1 MMHFVM
7 GKRITVVLDE
17 DLLKKLRALQAK
29 QIKDSATS
37 VSFSKVINETLK
49 KSLKN

>member
-1 MMHFVM
+1 M

-17 DLLKKLRALQAK
+17 DLLKKLRIIQAK
-29 QIKDSATS
+29 QIKDSASS

>member
-1 MMHFVM
+1 M

-17 DLLKKLRALQAK
+17 DLLKKLRILQAK
-29 QIKDSATS
+29 QIKDSITF
-37 VSFSKVINETLK
+37 VSFSRIINETLE

>member
-1 MMHFVM
+1 MS
-7 GKRITVVLDE
+7 KRITAVLE
-17 DLLKKLRALQAK
+17 DDILKKLRIIQAK
-29 QIKDSATS
+29 QIKDSSVS